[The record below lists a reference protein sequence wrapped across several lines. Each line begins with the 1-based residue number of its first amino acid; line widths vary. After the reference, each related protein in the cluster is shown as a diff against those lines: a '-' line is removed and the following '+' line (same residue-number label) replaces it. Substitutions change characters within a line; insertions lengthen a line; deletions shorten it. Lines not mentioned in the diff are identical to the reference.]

1 MMTNPAWLFGLDP
14 VGKVLWLLMAPNA
27 LPAWKSAMV
36 LQVIVLLRWLS
47 LARHLEPKAYWRVD
61 KAATQGPRTA
71 LTRRGYTLKV
81 DSRTSLITA
90 RVYWPARSRFINL
103 ARNLPQNQRR
113 VTQDNK
119 AFSQTEGLVVSWCH
133 IRLNGVGLFRRHRHH
148 HFGITL
154 NKRRIG
160 SLRFCQNLDVIK
172 ALKNFFPQ
180 YAQLHLS

>member
-1 MMTNPAWLFGLDP
+1 MTNPAWLLGLDP
-14 VGKVLWLLMAPNA
+14 VGGVLWLLLAPNA
-27 LPAWKSAMV
+27 LPARKSAMV
-36 LQVIVLLRWLS
+36 PQVIVLLRWLS

-71 LTRRGYTLKV
+71 LTRRGYTLNV

-90 RVYWPARSRFINL
+90 SSRFINL
-103 ARNLPQNQRR
+103 ARNLLRTQRR

-119 AFSQTEGLVVSWCH
+119 AFSQTEGFVVSWCH

-180 YAQLHLS
+180 YAQLHLG